1 MERNKILVMVE
12 GAVMVALA
20 FGLSLLSDFI
30 PFLNL
35 PWGGSITLLSMLP
48 IIVFSIRNGV
58 KSAMTCSF
66 VYSLTQLAMGMVHG
80 LLGWGLTPVMLI
92 ACIFLDYI
100 GAFTVLGLA
109 GMFRKRKMTGWI
121 GGTVAAIVLRYSMH
135 VVSGAVVFHS
145 AGKLWEGL
153 EIGNP
158 WLYSIVYNAC
168 YMLPELIFT
177 TIGAVALFKSGG
189 YSREMKLRSDIT
201 KYALVF
207 EKQAR
212 FFSI

>member
-1 MERNKILVMVE
+1 MERNKVLIMVE

-20 FGLSLLSDFI
+20 FGLSLLTEFI

-35 PWGGSITLLSMLP
+35 SWGGSITLLSMLP
-48 IIVFSIRNGV
+48 IIVFSIRNSI
-58 KSAMTCSF
+58 KSGLACSF
-66 VYSLTQLAMGMVHG
+66 VYSLTQLAMGIMHSG
-80 LLGWGLTPVMLI
+80 LLGWGLTPGMLI
-92 ACIFLDYI
+92 ACILLDYI

-109 GMFRKRKMTGWI
+109 GMFRKREMTGWI
-121 GGTVAAIVLRYSMH
+121 SGTVAAIVLRYAMH

-158 WLYSIVYNAC
+158 WLYSTVYNAC

-177 TIGAVALFKSGG
+177 TIGATFLFKSGAIKMILKG
-189 YSREMKLRSDIT
+189 REAKST
-201 KYALVF
+201 V
-207 EKQAR
+207 
-212 FFSI
+212 

>member
-1 MERNKILVMVE
+1 MERSKVLIMVE
-12 GAVMVALA
+12 GAVMIALA
-20 FGLSLLSDFI
+20 FGLSLLTEFI

-58 KSAMTCSF
+58 KSGLACSF
-66 VYSLTQLAMGMVHG
+66 VYSLTQLAMGIMHSG
-80 LLGWGLTPVMLI
+80 LLGWGLTPGMLI
-92 ACIFLDYI
+92 ACILLDYI

-109 GMFRKRKMTGWI
+109 GMLRKREMTGWI
-121 GGTVAAIVLRYSMH
+121 SGTVAVIVLRYAMH

-177 TIGAVALFKSGG
+177 TIGATFLFKSGAIKMILKG
-189 YSREMKLRSDIT
+189 REAKST
-201 KYALVF
+201 V
-207 EKQAR
+207 
-212 FFSI
+212 

>member
-1 MERNKILVMVE
+1 MERSKVLVMVE
-12 GAVMVALA
+12 GAVMVELA
-20 FGLSLLSDFI
+20 FGLSLLTEFI

-48 IIVFSIRNGV
+48 IVVYSIRNGIG
-58 KSAMTCSF
+58 SGLACSF

-109 GMFRKRKMTGWI
+109 GMFRKKEMTGWI
-121 GGTVAAIVLRYSMH
+121 GGTVMAITLRYVMH
-135 VVSGAVVFHS
+135 VVSGAVVFAS
-145 AGKLWEGL
+145 AGKLWDAI
-153 EIGNP
+153 EINNT
-158 WLYSIVYNAC
+158 WLYSMAYNAC

-177 TIGAVALFKSGG
+177 TIGATVLFKSGVIKMILKG
-189 YSREMKLRSDIT
+189 SET
-201 KYALVF
+201 KSMV
-207 EKQAR
+207 
-212 FFSI
+212 